1 MNSLWPAL
9 LFIAISTYYPMDLR
23 RIVVVLY
30 LIAYNQ
36 LQPDDFAR
44 LVWTSLHLWVFSG
57 HYGTDFAPLVAI
69 FCWDFAVL
77 WLITVHRLRYHQYD
91 VLLVGIVDLL
101 YNLITWVVVDA
112 PRLVD

>member
-30 LIAYNQ
+30 LVAYNQ

>member
-1 MNSLWPAL
+1 
-9 LFIAISTYYPMDLR
+9 MDLR
-23 RIVVVLY
+23 RVVVVLY
-30 LIAYNQ
+30 LVAYNQ